1 MELETQIF
9 IGQNLKYCTQDTATL
24 LLNQAAEIGRL
35 LNGLMNSLA

>member
-1 MELETQIF
+1 MELETQIL